1 MISSAPLSLPHPVD
15 AAPTDPPIPASIPP
29 LQPNATGC
37 NLRTECKIPL
47 PHLNTTTINNDAFA
61 TYIARPLSDKQ
72 QLVLDYI
79 LAGTEDDHICTRFR
93 IHRATLFRWK
103 YRHPLFIAELNGR
116 QHDLWNDIAGELR
129 AAASKAVH
137 TVRGLLSPGNLD
149 AVRLRAARTLIQ
161 LVNAHRV
168 PHTAANPVHLN
179 DILDKLLQQQQPT
192 APANSTF
199 TDTQRQS
206 LLTQL
211 LSEDAS
217 AESQEEADAQARRNA
232 RKNRQTV
239 AQTTPSAETPP
250 NRPPLVAGSPTSTA
264 TAPE

>member
-1 MISSAPLSLPHPVD
+1 M
-15 AAPTDPPIPASIPP
+15 
-29 LQPNATGC
+29 QPDATGC
-37 NLRTECKIPL
+37 NIPTKCENPL
-47 PHLNTTTINNDAFA
+47 PHLNTPTINHDAFA
-61 TYIARPLSDKQ
+61 TSIARPLTDKQ

-93 IHRATLFRWK
+93 IHRSTLFRWK
-103 YRHPLFIAELNGR
+103 YRHPLFIAELNRR

-168 PHTAANPVHLN
+168 PHAGAAANPLHLS

-199 TDTQRQS
+199 TDAQRQS

-211 LSEDAS
+211 LSEDAT
-217 AESQEEADAQARRNA
+217 AEAKEEADAQARRHA

-239 AQTTPSAETPP
+239 AQPAASSETPS
-250 NRPPLVAGSPTSTA
+250 NSPPLVAGSPP
-264 TAPE
+264 APSPSHD